1 MLLCCQLISQNY
13 KKNFENKPIW
23 ILLKKLRKAQVFTT
37 PYDIKAQTHFFHGNS
52 VSITW
57 KHQKCIFSFA
67 KSSLKNQRIK
77 WWKQKLKTNP
87 NILFSHRT
95 HQFWVMGDEN
105 GVMGN
110 RKQQIQTASY
120 WWQEGGGALV
130 IKSESLVLPSAI

>member
-1 MLLCCQLISQNY
+1 MCVYLPKC
-13 KKNFENKPIW
+13 
-23 ILLKKLRKAQVFTT
+23 
-37 PYDIKAQTHFFHGNS
+37 HGNS

-57 KHQKCIFSFA
+57 KHPKCVFSLV
-67 KSSLKNQRIK
+67 KSSLKNQRIE

-87 NILFSHRT
+87 NILFSHGI

-120 WWQEGGGALV
+120 WWQEGGGGGALV